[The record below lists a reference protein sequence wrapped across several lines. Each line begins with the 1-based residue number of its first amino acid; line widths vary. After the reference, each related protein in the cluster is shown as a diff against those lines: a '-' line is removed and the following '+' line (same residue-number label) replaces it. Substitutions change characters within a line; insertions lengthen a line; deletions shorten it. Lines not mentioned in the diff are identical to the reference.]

1 MLQHRTVGDLMTR
14 SVVRVQR
21 GTLFTEIVHVLQEH
35 DITAV
40 PVVDAEDRPV
50 GVVSEADLLAK
61 ASRRPDPYGAPGAPG
76 AQANATI
83 ANSFGA
89 KHEATTAEGLMT
101 SPAVCARP
109 DWSVVEAAR
118 TMEEHRVKRLPVVDE
133 TGRLVGL
140 VSRGDLLRVFLR
152 TDRAIREEII
162 EDVLVRTLRQPPS
175 AVGVEVNHGQV
186 RLSGS
191 VRRSSLVPVLVQL
204 CQSVDGVVSVDHH
217 LAAETDDTG
226 DEPSGS

>member
-1 MLQHRTVGDLMTR
+1 MQHRTVGDLMTH

-40 PVVDAEDRPV
+40 PVVDSADRPV

-61 ASRRPDPYGAPGAPG
+61 AAKQPPSPGGRQPAPVGPVTA
-76 AQANATI
+76 
-83 ANSFGA
+83 A

-109 DWSVVEAAR
+109 EWSVVEAAR
-118 TMEEHRVKRLPVVDE
+118 TMERHRVKRLPVVDD

-152 TDRAIREEII
+152 TDRAIRDEIV
-162 EDVLVRTLRQPPS
+162 EDVVVRTLHESPS
-175 AVGVEVNHGQV
+175 AIGVEVTGGQV

-191 VRRSSLVPVLVQL
+191 VRRKSLVPVLVQL
-204 CQSVDGVVSVDHH
+204 CGSVDGVVSVDHH
-217 LAAETDDTG
+217 LTAETDDDASAQHG
-226 DEPSGS
+226 

>member
-61 ASRRPDPYGAPGAPG
+61 ASRRPDPHDGPGARANAPGAG
-76 AQANATI
+76 NGT
-83 ANSFGA
+83 GA

-118 TMEEHRVKRLPVVDE
+118 TMEEHRVKRLPVVDDA
-133 TGRLVGL
+133 GRLVGL

-191 VRRSSLVPVLVQL
+191 VRRASLVPVVVQL
-204 CQSVDGVVSVDHH
+204 CQSVDGVVSVDHQ

>member
-1 MLQHRTVGDLMTR
+1 MQHRSVGDLMTR

-21 GTLFTEIVHVLQEH
+21 GTQFTEIVHVLHEH

-61 ASRRPDPYGAPGAPG
+61 ASRRPDAPFPPDPRVR
-76 AQANATI
+76 
-83 ANSFGA
+83 A

-109 DWSVVEAAR
+109 EWSVVEAAR
-118 TMEEHRVKRLPVVDE
+118 AMEEHRVKRLPVVDDD
-133 TGRLVGL
+133 GRLVGL
-140 VSRGDLLRVFLR
+140 VSRADLLRVFLR

-162 EDVLVRTLRQPPS
+162 EDVLVRTLGERPS
-175 AVGVEVNHGQV
+175 AVGVEVNLGQV

-191 VRRSSLVPVLVQL
+191 VRRRSLLPALVQL
-204 CQSVDGVVSVDHH
+204 CQSVDGVVSVEHQ
-217 LAAETDDTG
+217 LSAETDDTG
-226 DEPSGS
+226 GEGTAQEPGHPR

>member
-1 MLQHRTVGDLMTR
+1 MQHRSVGDLMTR

-21 GTLFTEIVHVLQEH
+21 GTLFTEIVHVLHEH

-40 PVVDAEDRPV
+40 PVVDDEDRPV

-61 ASRRPDPYGAPGAPG
+61 ASKQPDPLDARAL
-76 AQANATI
+76 
-83 ANSFGA
+83 A

-118 TMEEHRVKRLPVVDE
+118 AMEEHRVKRLPVVDG

-162 EDVLVRTLRQPPS
+162 EDVLVRTLGERPS

-191 VRRSSLVPVLVQL
+191 VRRRSQLPVLLQL
-204 CQSVDGVVSVDHH
+204 CRSVDGVVSVEEH
-217 LAAETDDTG
+217 LEAETDDTG
-226 DEPSGS
+226 PSGTP